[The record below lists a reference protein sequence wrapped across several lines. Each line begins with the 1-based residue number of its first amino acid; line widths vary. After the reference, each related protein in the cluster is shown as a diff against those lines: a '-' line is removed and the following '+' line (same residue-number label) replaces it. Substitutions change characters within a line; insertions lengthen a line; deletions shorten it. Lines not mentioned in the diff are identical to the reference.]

1 MSRKTKVMDS
11 WPIVAF
17 FEDEQPAAGKVE
29 ALLAEAHASGSSLLI
44 TTVNLGEVW
53 YSIARAHSA
62 KEADKQVRQ
71 IHNLGIE
78 VVSVGWDLSYEAAM
92 FKVQG
97 NISYADCFALALA
110 KIKKADLVTGD
121 KEFEQFDGEV
131 KILWMK

>member
-1 MSRKTKVMDS
+1 MSRKTKVLDS

-17 FEDEQPAAGKVE
+17 FEDQQPAAEKVE
-29 ALLAEAHASGSSLLI
+29 ALLAEAHESGSLLLI

-62 KEADKQVRQ
+62 KDADKKVSE
-71 IHNLGIE
+71 IGGLGIE
-78 VVSVGWDLSYEAAM
+78 VVSAGWDLSYEAAM
-92 FKVQG
+92 LKAKG

-110 KIKKADLVTGD
+110 KMKKADLVTGD
-121 KEFEQFDGEV
+121 KEFEQFESEV